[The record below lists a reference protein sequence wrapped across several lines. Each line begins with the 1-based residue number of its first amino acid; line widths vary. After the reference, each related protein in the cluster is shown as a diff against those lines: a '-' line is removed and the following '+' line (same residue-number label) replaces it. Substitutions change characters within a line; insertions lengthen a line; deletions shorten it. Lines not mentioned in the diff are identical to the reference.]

1 VSLGNEFKGDDSRV
15 RCSNNREYYA
25 AVSECK
31 DDFKRKRSKRSKRR
45 DFSSII
51 EYVIDESKNREDIV
65 VCGYNEGFDQKL
77 TPKKRKR
84 SNTSHRV
91 EFEILDSDED
101 SKITKREV
109 KNERSNKPW
118 KKRKINNDQIQE
130 ERPELPLAFK
140 EKIEELKGSDVM
152 LVIQKE
158 LTKTDM
164 KKNNGRL
171 SIPVKQVINEKFLE
185 PNEKS
190 FLHYRKE
197 GRKRRIGISV
207 SVLDPSLELWERM
220 SIKKWRM
227 VNSDTYNITDDW
239 YKLVEKNNLKEGQ
252 KVQVWSFRRHRQ
264 LCFALVKL

>member
-1 VSLGNEFKGDDSRV
+1 VSLGNEFKGDASRV
-15 RCSNNREYYA
+15 RCSNNREYNA

-31 DDFKRKRSKRSKRR
+31 DNFKRKRSKRSKRR

-158 LTKTDM
+158 LTMCDLTD
-164 KKNNGRL
+164 NHRRL

>member
-1 VSLGNEFKGDDSRV
+1 VSLGNEFKGDASRV
-15 RCSNNREYYA
+15 RCSNNREYNA

-31 DDFKRKRSKRSKRR
+31 DNFKRKRSKRSKRR

-77 TPKKRKR
+77 TPKKRRR

-91 EFEILDSDED
+91 EFEILDSDADETSSSDED

-109 KNERSNKPW
+109 

-158 LTKTDM
+158 LTKCDLT
-164 KKNNGRL
+164 KNHGRL
-171 SIPVKQVINEKFLE
+171 SIPEKQVINEKFLE

-190 FLHYRKE
+190 SLHYDRKE
-197 GRKRRIGISV
+197 GRKQRIGMSV
-207 SVLDPSLELWERM
+207 SVLDPSLEVWDRM

-227 VNSDTYNITDDW
+227 VKSEIYNITDDW
-239 YKLVEKNNLKEGQ
+239 YELVKKNNLKEGQ